1 MTDIN
6 NQIREARLPE
16 STKITSIEKEFVEAL
31 KQSNEKNV
39 EPLAFR
45 QAKLISLQKI
55 AMKLEEQVLVEQG
68 LIREEYEKRID
79 AIDTDIKKKGNTT
92 LEKIQKGAFNF
103 GIADHEA
110 EREVKGH
117 LTSLGGNVEGT
128 IDGLKEVLEKA
139 SVRKM
144 EFDKSL
150 DVLERIIDTHE
161 TAKALVDRITEG
173 TITVSELVQAIN
185 ESTHGSKLLKAM
197 GQYPN
202 REFNEAIL
210 VAVLNKN
217 FNKFD
222 GKGVE
227 AIKAFVEQS
236 SVRSKDKIDL
246 EKKVA
251 FMEVLEAKG
260 IKANPFLAE
269 ENANAINAVLY
280 LKSQNQTDFI
290 SEANLRNGGFCDAI
304 AMLSEQGIELTHE
317 MVSALASD
325 PNKCAVVKQQIEQ
338 YQQHLDEYEELIQE
352 NDGDRL
358 SIPVSRRPIEEN
370 LFKAF
375 VVDFLKVEPEVAKAV
390 NAIIEGKKANNMDQG
405 TVRVCPPWLAV
416 AVKED
421 KRLLEILSNE
431 KNLEANMRFLGPIFD
446 QSDVKNIYLGHYYS
460 SDPQM
465 QFGSQYPFIA
475 SKESSQ
481 GQLLTQLAQANNN
494 ELGPTFNL
502 KKMGIV
508 MQKINEFITEQEK
521 VTYDAEE
528 LKSLKD
534 FRNEVIPVL
543 LSNQKPNEKQKA
555 IEDLAADRF
564 KQTGFWARLAECIVD
579 AFQSI
584 LPAKVLS
591 SAQQTFFS
599 TKRIAAMETMQKM
612 KQDLAEAKAEDDE
625 PEEGLDSGI
634 SINNQ

>member
-1 MTDIN
+1 
-6 NQIREARLPE
+6 
-16 STKITSIEKEFVEAL
+16 
-31 KQSNEKNV
+31 
-39 EPLAFR
+39 
-45 QAKLISLQKI
+45 
-55 AMKLEEQVLVEQG
+55 
-68 LIREEYEKRID
+68 
-79 AIDTDIKKKGNTT
+79 
-92 LEKIQKGAFNF
+92 
-103 GIADHEA
+103 
-110 EREVKGH
+110 
-117 LTSLGGNVEGT
+117 
-128 IDGLKEVLEKA
+128 
-139 SVRKM
+139 
-144 EFDKSL
+144 
-150 DVLERIIDTHE
+150 
-161 TAKALVDRITEG
+161 
-173 TITVSELVQAIN
+173 
-185 ESTHGSKLLKAM
+185 
-197 GQYPN
+197 
-202 REFNEAIL
+202 
-210 VAVLNKN
+210 
-217 FNKFD
+217 
-222 GKGVE
+222 
-227 AIKAFVEQS
+227 
-236 SVRSKDKIDL
+236 
-246 EKKVA
+246 
-251 FMEVLEAKG
+251 
-260 IKANPFLAE
+260 
-269 ENANAINAVLY
+269 
-280 LKSQNQTDFI
+280 
-290 SEANLRNGGFCDAI
+290 
-304 AMLSEQGIELTHE
+304 MLSEQGIELTDE

-521 VTYDAEE
+521 VTYDVQE

-599 TKRIAAMETMQKM
+599 TKRVAAMETMQKM

-625 PEEGLDSGI
+625 PEEGLDSGTP
-634 SINNQ
+634 SMNNQ